1 MFARYVYCLTL
12 SLVLLAYFR
21 IMAEGEVGSEIL
33 SLLTLMAG
41 VGGHQPGTPI
51 TPRSES
57 LTIFGHSNNT
67 SLPKVA
73 SIVA

>member
-41 VGGHQPGTPI
+41 VGGHQI
-51 TPRSES
+51 ARYAY
-57 LTIFGHSNNT
+57 NT
-67 SLPKVA
+67 AFRVFDYFRPLE
-73 SIVA
+73 